1 MRIGVTGCTSK
12 IGENVCERIIA
23 LGFELFRIGRNESI
37 KWEFGQMLPHLE
49 LDVLIHLAHDRDLQE
64 REFRLA
70 TELLLSS
77 VNRRTFLIYL
87 SSTSAHSTSV
97 SNYGKNKYIGENM
110 FINANGIVLKS
121 GLIFKNGEL
130 YQSGILGTIVQF
142 IQKFAII
149 PLPYR
154 GKNSF
159 YLTEIDTLSR
169 VIVGCAIDQSPGILR
184 AFNPV
189 AITFSDLIRKI
200 AVKLAKKIRIIPVSD
215 RLTNGLLLLIT
226 SFFGSKGVIDSFLSL
241 SSEISESELGALIA
255 PKIEFPDFNVS

>member
-1 MRIGVTGCTSK
+1 MKIGVTGCTSK

-23 LGFELFRIGRNESI
+23 LGYELSRIGRNEAI
-37 KWEFGQMLPHLE
+37 KWEFGQILPHLE

-64 REFRLA
+64 KEFRLA

-77 VNRRTFLIYL
+77 VSKRTFLIYL

-97 SNYGKNKYIGENM
+97 SNYGKSKYIGEDM
-110 FINANGIVLKS
+110 FINANGVVLKS
-121 GLIFKNGEL
+121 GLIFQNGEL
-130 YQSGILGTIVQF
+130 YQSGILGTIVQI
-142 IQKFAII
+142 IQKYSII

-154 GKNSF
+154 GKSSF

-169 VIVGCAIDQSPGILR
+169 VIVECAIDKSPGILR

-189 AITFSDLIRKI
+189 AITFSDLIGKI
-200 AVKLAKKIRIIPVSD
+200 AVQLGKNRRMIPISD
-215 RLTNGLLLLIT
+215 RLTNGLLLFIT
-226 SFFGSKGVIDSFLSL
+226 SSFGSKGAVDSFLSL